1 MTTEADKSAEPE
13 EEILGNLLLTAVA
26 LKLSFFSPCPLD
38 ILAVTANA
46 KFLCLFAVKLS
57 TLSSCTEASW

>member
-1 MTTEADKSAEPE
+1 MTTEADKSAEPK
-13 EEILGNLLLTAVA
+13 EEIQGNLLLTAVA

-46 KFLCLFAVKLS
+46 KFVPVCCQTFNPQQLH
-57 TLSSCTEASW
+57 